1 MIPKEK
7 LHVGAP
13 NRVSKPFS
21 GNNQTH
27 LKDKS
32 SAGQSFL
39 LARSASSAL
48 LDRDPVIPMDDGS
61 REIHMTSLSLTQLA
75 GGTATVAGEALAALR
90 ARTRG
95 AVLTEG
101 DEGYDAARS
110 VWNAMI
116 ERRPGLI
123 VRCAGAADVRA
134 AVDFARNAG
143 AVLAVRGGGHNIA
156 GSAVCDGGVM
166 IDLTPMKSVRVDPAA
181 RTARVE
187 PGVTLGE
194 FDREAQAFGLIT
206 PTGINS
212 TTGVAGLTLGGGF
225 GWISRKFGLTADNL
239 ISADVVTADGQ
250 LIRASDKEN
259 PDLFW
264 ALRGGG
270 GNFGIVTSFE
280 FRLHPLG
287 PEVTS
292 GLIIHPLSQ
301 AWDLLRR
308 YREIVASAP
317 DELGCWFVMRAAP
330 PLPFLPKEVHGTGII
345 AFAACYAGPMD
356 AAEQAMK
363 PLRALGKPI
372 ADVIGPHPYAG
383 WQTALDPLLTPG
395 ARNYWKSHSFA
406 ALDDGLI
413 DVLVTYANKLPSAE
427 TELAFAQ
434 LGGAINRVPA
444 DATAY
449 PHRNAAFLV
458 NLHTRWRDPAED
470 AKCIAWARS
479 VFDACTP
486 FATGG
491 TYVNFIPEDDRDGVK
506 RAYLGNATRLAA
518 IKAKYDPHNLFR
530 VNQNIRPTP

>member
-1 MIPKEK
+1 MTG
-7 LHVGAP
+7 L
-13 NRVSKPFS
+13 R
-21 GNNQTH
+21 
-27 LKDKS
+27 
-32 SAGQSFL
+32 
-39 LARSASSAL
+39 LA
-48 LDRDPVIPMDDGS
+48 
-61 REIHMTSLSLTQLA
+61 QLA
-75 GGTATVAGEALAALR
+75 GGAATVTDDALAVLR
-90 ARTRG
+90 ARLRG
-95 AVLTEG
+95 AALTEG
-101 DEGYDAARS
+101 QEGYDAARS
-110 VWNAMI
+110 VWNGMI
-116 ERRPGLI
+116 DRRPGLI

-134 AVDFARNAG
+134 AVDFARSAG
-143 AVLAVRGGGHNIA
+143 VVLAVRGGGHNIA

-166 IDLTPMKSVRVDPAA
+166 IDLTPMKSVRIDPAS
-181 RTARVE
+181 RTAWVE

-194 FDREAQAFGLIT
+194 FDREAQAFGLVT

-225 GWISRKFGLTADNL
+225 GWTSRKFGLTADNL
-239 ISADVVTADGQ
+239 ISADVVTADGR
-250 LIRASDKEN
+250 LVRAGDNEN
-259 PDLFW
+259 PDLIW

-287 PEVTS
+287 PEVMS
-292 GLIIHPLSQ
+292 GLIVYPLSE
-301 AWDLLRR
+301 ARAILRR
-308 YREIVASAP
+308 YREVAAASP
-317 DELGCWFVMRAAP
+317 DELACWFVMRAAP

-356 AAEQAMK
+356 AAERAMR
-363 PLRALGKPI
+363 PLRAMGQPI
-372 ADVIGPHPYAG
+372 ADMIGPHPFTG
-383 WQTALDPLLTPG
+383 WQTVLDPLLTPG

-413 DVLVTYANKLPSAE
+413 DVLVTYARKLPSAE

-434 LGGAINRVPA
+434 LGGAINRVAA

-449 PHRNAAFLV
+449 PHRDVAFLV

-470 AKCIAWARS
+470 AKCIAWARE
-479 VFDACTP
+479 VFDACAP

-491 TYVNFIPEDDRDGVK
+491 TYVNFIPEDDRDGVR
-506 RAYLGNATRLAA
+506 RAYLGNAKRLSS